1 MVEKINKKERI
12 TEIVRLLSYG
22 YKIKDIAKILK
33 VSESTIYRD
42 YQEYRTNSD
51 SVISDILYKIDKIN
65 IQKSLNDLSYSDVCI
80 LSKKLKCG
88 DWIRKKEKKIEKLTP
103 FISMFFYF
111 DLNPTNYN
119 KNDIKRA
126 YFKKAKQIH
135 PDITKINTNK
145 EFSDMN
151 VIYNTLLK
159 TIAVM

>member
-65 IQKSLNDLSYSDVCI
+65 IQKSLNDLSYSDVCV
-80 LSKKLKCG
+80 LSKRFNCG
-88 DWIRKKEKKIEKLTP
+88 DWIRKKEKKIEKLLP
-103 FISMFFYF
+103 FISMFLYF
-111 DLNPTNYN
+111 DLNPTNYSRD
-119 KNDIKRA
+119 DIKRA
-126 YFKKAKQIH
+126 YFKKAKQTH
-135 PDITKINTNK
+135 PDITKLDTNK
-145 EFSDMN
+145 EFNDMN